1 MSVIDLEEW
10 RKKLEKASPSRS
22 RLQQTMW
29 SEQTGR
35 KPTNSNGFHEL
46 ELTGEDIKTLI
57 AFVVVLD
64 RAHLSP
70 FTLQSDFAREASQYV
85 AICASEGLITVRIE
99 EDASGAHEWH
109 MRRPSAWRRRWLL
122 WKEFRQRVHGEKA
135 YCS

>member
-1 MSVIDLEEW
+1 
-10 RKKLEKASPSRS
+10 
-22 RLQQTMW
+22 MW

-99 EDASGAHEWH
+99 EDTWGDKWIITQDGLHC
-109 MRRPSAWRRRWLL
+109 
-122 WKEFRQRVHGEKA
+122 KENMKNVIDQITEKNNDPPDR
-135 YCS
+135 C